1 MGKASAAVA
10 GGALLATGLI
20 GVGSPAFA
28 NTGGADSTPDPA
40 PQPTE
45 HKTEANAPQD
55 KDLVGVNAPVALDLH
70 KGVANDLN
78 VSDVARDVAVVGDVV
93 PAEPAA
99 QGEHGKHAK
108 STDGKESGNSHVA
121 ANAGEPGKPGDAAK
135 PIGEVAG
142 KAQATV
148 GDVGHAVGQ
157 PVSGVVTSVDQTVHS
172 AVQSTGIGPAR

>member
-28 NTGGADSTPDPA
+28 NTGGADSAPDPAPA

-45 HKTEANAPQD
+45 HQTNATAPQD
-55 KDLVGVNAPVALDLH
+55 KDLIGVNAPVALDLH
-70 KGVANDLN
+70 RGVANDLN

-93 PAEPAA
+93 PAKPDA

-108 STDGKESGNSHVA
+108 AADTKADDGKSNVA
-121 ANAGEPGKPGDAAK
+121 ADAGNGPAK
-135 PIGEVAG
+135 PIGDVAA
-142 KAQATV
+142 KAEATV
-148 GDVGHAVGQ
+148 NDVGGSVAQ
-157 PVSGVVTSVDQTVHS
+157 PVSGVVTSVDQTAHS
-172 AVQSTGIGPAR
+172 VVQSAEIGQAR